1 MKHLFL
7 YAIACFFLCTACF
20 EKEEE
25 IKVEEEIEVAPP
37 KVDILKCERIQQ
49 FIIGVQNGESKE
61 PRATVKKYVKGNEYI
76 FEAFTGGTDR
86 EGTAPKSITGYV
98 RSNCDFIC
106 SNAFGVAGGQFCS
119 QNFLDS
125 LVYVETVWVDKR

>member
-37 KVDILKCERIQQ
+37 EVDILKCEYIKDFVTRDPN
-49 FIIGVQNGESKE
+49 GVPKE
-61 PRATVKKYVKGNEYI
+61 PRATLKKYLKGEQSI
-76 FEAFTGGTDR
+76 FETNTGGNPDNRDLVIIAYWNTDCK
-86 EGTAPKSITGYV
+86 PFCDII
-98 RSNCDFIC
+98 RSGIV
-106 SNAFGVAGGQFCS
+106 SNTPCS
-119 QNFLDS
+119 QSFLDS
-125 LVYVETVWVDKR
+125 LVYVETMWKDER